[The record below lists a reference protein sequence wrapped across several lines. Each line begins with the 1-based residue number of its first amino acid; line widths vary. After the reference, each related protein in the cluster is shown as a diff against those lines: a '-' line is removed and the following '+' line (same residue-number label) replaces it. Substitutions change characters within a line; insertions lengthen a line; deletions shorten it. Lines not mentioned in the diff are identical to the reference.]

1 MIEINAIKLTDRPV
15 VATCSGDSRF
25 CSTGVS
31 GAHFGAGLAGLSG
44 AVLGGAVFGNERPT
58 KAPAVAEAGRAYAGL
73 STAVGAGEGVIAAA
87 SQKDSATQKHLTI
100 QHLTMWAFRGPEPW
114 RDPA

>member
-25 CSTGVS
+25 RSTGVS
-31 GAHFGAGLAGLSG
+31 GAHFGAGLSG

-58 KAPAVAEAGRAYAGL
+58 KAPAVAEAAEAGRACAGL